1 MEKLAEMIEKLEDAL
16 YSQMAGG
23 IEQIDTEE
31 FGKVADILKDLASTK
46 KNCLKAEYYETVTE
60 AMEAEGAESE
70 EGAEGEER
78 KYYGGRRRDS
88 RGRFM
93 RRRGY
98 VEMPEYMEDYDMDAE
113 QYNKL
118 RDMDK
123 DMSRM
128 YYTDMQN
135 RSRYYTQNGGNGG
148 NSGGSNGGNMRN
160 YTEGRSGMSRRGYIE
175 TKETHNSG
183 SESDKMINRRELEKW
198 VDDIGQDVKELV
210 PTMSAEERTSLKTK
224 MTNLVNAL

>member
-46 KNCLKAEYYETVTE
+46 KNCKKAEYYETVTE
-60 AMEAEGAESE
+60 AMEESETEGAESE
-70 EGAEGEER
+70 DGEER
-78 KYYGGRRRDS
+78 RYYGGRRRDS
-88 RGRFM
+88 RGRYM

-135 RSRYYTQNGGNGG
+135 RSRYYVGNGNNG
-148 NSGGSNGGNMRN
+148 GGSNGGNSRS
-160 YTEGRSGMSRRGYIE
+160 YTEGRNGMSRRGYIE
-175 TKETHNSG
+175 SKEMHNSG
-183 SESDKMINRRELEKW
+183 SESDKMMNRRELEKW

>member
-1 MEKLAEMIEKLEDAL
+1 MKKLAEMIEKLEDAL
-16 YSQMAGG
+16 YSQMSGG

-31 FGKVADILKDLASTK
+31 FGKVADILKDLTSAK
-46 KNCLKAEYYETVTE
+46 KNCLKADYYETVTE
-60 AMEAEGAESE
+60 AMEAEGAEGE
-70 EGAEGEER
+70 EGAEDEER

-88 RGRFM
+88 RGRYM

-148 NSGGSNGGNMRN
+148 NTMRN

-175 TKETHNSG
+175 SKEMHNSG
-183 SESDKMINRRELEKW
+183 SESDKMMNRRELEKW

>member
-1 MEKLAEMIEKLEDAL
+1 MKKLAEMIEKLEDAL
-16 YSQMAGG
+16 YSQMSGG
-23 IEQIDTEE
+23 IEQIDTDE
-31 FGKVADILKDLASTK
+31 FGKVADILKDLTSAK
-46 KNCLKAEYYETVTE
+46 KNCLKADYYETVTE
-60 AMEAEGAESE
+60 AMEAEGAEGE
-70 EGAEGEER
+70 EGAEDEER

-88 RGRFM
+88 RGRYM

-98 VEMPEYMEDYDMDAE
+98 VEMPEYIEDYDMDAE

-123 DMSRM
+123 DMSKM

-148 NSGGSNGGNMRN
+148 NTMRN

-175 TKETHNSG
+175 SKEMHNSG
-183 SESDKMINRRELEKW
+183 SESDKMMNRRELEKW